1 MASPSQS
8 DSHSSALYST
18 KRLQSFRRP
27 GKEGSGTRHAPVEE
41 DAAKGHDKSSFERFQ
56 ILIPSF
62 KSVSEEDSDGG
73 DIKGQQ
79 KVPMEK
85 TFMLSAGRQSA
96 CAVHSLPT
104 EEKEHAD
111 EDLKDGDDFFNH
123 STYPS
128 SFGIHVGEGGAD
140 GRSEITAAQACSPL
154 LALTKLVCGFRHLF
168 HIPLDRKQRPGK
180 RIAAGKDVLATY
192 HESILYGKVALST
205 RVRAGLRG
213 PLLSSILLLLEC
225 IAASLLLALYV
236 RTTYTSAE
244 NPRWITIVQF
254 CCSFFFLLD
263 YIIKLYRQVNHV

>member
-8 DSHSSALYST
+8 DSHPSALFST
-18 KRLQSFRRP
+18 KRLQSFRRS
-27 GKEGSGTRHAPVEE
+27 GKEGSGTRHVPVEE
-41 DAAKGHDKSSFERFQ
+41 DAAKGQDKSSFERFQ
-56 ILIPSF
+56 VLIPSF
-62 KSVSEEDSDGG
+62 KSVSEEESDGG

-96 CAVHSLPT
+96 CTVHT

-111 EDLKDGDDFFNH
+111 ENLKEGDDDYYH
-123 STYPS
+123 SMYPS

-140 GRSEITAAQACSPL
+140 GRSEITATQAYSPR
-154 LALTKLVCGFRHLF
+154 LALTKLVSGFRHLF